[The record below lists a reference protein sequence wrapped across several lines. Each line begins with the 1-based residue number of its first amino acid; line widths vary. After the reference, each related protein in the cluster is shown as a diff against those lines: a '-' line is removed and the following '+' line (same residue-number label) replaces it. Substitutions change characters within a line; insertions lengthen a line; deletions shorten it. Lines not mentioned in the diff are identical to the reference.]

1 MADDLKNNEREP
13 PIPNQETEQPKRR
26 KARRGGSPRM
36 SYGNHGASQT
46 LNSMIGWVV
55 NGGAAE
61 DDIDEYGST
70 LRQRSRD
77 LFDGGGLARSGPTT
91 LTTSVVG
98 WGIQPKPKIDGDF
111 LGMSEELREETERN
125 ILREFKLWAENTFCD
140 AERRKNFYEL
150 QQLAFLSM
158 LVSGDVFALFG
169 MKPNNRTPYQTTIR
183 LLEADRISTPD
194 SSGDSEIK
202 NLDGGGR
209 IIDGVEIDKEG
220 AVVKYH
226 VASHHPL
233 AGSIT
238 EQITWQPIDAYGRDT
253 GAPNILHIMVAE
265 RPEQRRGVPFV
276 AAEIELLKQFDRYLK
291 SELTANLV
299 ASMFSVFLESTEDD
313 GISGLE
319 DVVNAD
325 EKVTDDEYH
334 YELGPGVVLDL
345 PFGKKVHEVNPTRNN
360 STFDKYVGAMETV
373 IGSSMEIPKEVLVK
387 KYESNYTAARAA
399 LLDFWRTVRVYRT
412 RFNAAFNQPIYE
424 AFLSEAVATGRI
436 EAPGFFDD
444 PAIRQAWC
452 GCSWMGASMGHVD
465 PLKEVNA
472 AAMRIANNI
481 TTQEQEASEYNG
493 NDWAAN
499 VRQRRRELEALQEF
513 AALMQSGGETPPP
526 PDDEDEDEDEEEEE

>member
-1 MADDLKNNEREP
+1 
-13 PIPNQETEQPKRR
+13 
-26 KARRGGSPRM
+26 M

-125 ILREFKLWAENTFCD
+125 ILREFKLWAENTCCD

-209 IIDGVEIDKEG
+209 IIDGVEIDREG

-265 RPEQRRGVPFV
+265 RP
-276 AAEIELLKQFDRYLK
+276 
-291 SELTANLV
+291 
-299 ASMFSVFLESTEDD
+299 
-313 GISGLE
+313 
-319 DVVNAD
+319 
-325 EKVTDDEYH
+325 
-334 YELGPGVVLDL
+334 
-345 PFGKKVHEVNPTRNN
+345 
-360 STFDKYVGAMETV
+360 
-373 IGSSMEIPKEVLVK
+373 
-387 KYESNYTAARAA
+387 
-399 LLDFWRTVRVYRT
+399 
-412 RFNAAFNQPIYE
+412 
-424 AFLSEAVATGRI
+424 
-436 EAPGFFDD
+436 
-444 PAIRQAWC
+444 
-452 GCSWMGASMGHVD
+452 
-465 PLKEVNA
+465 
-472 AAMRIANNI
+472 
-481 TTQEQEASEYNG
+481 
-493 NDWAAN
+493 
-499 VRQRRRELEALQEF
+499 
-513 AALMQSGGETPPP
+513 
-526 PDDEDEDEDEEEEE
+526 